1 LLVGARLIAPLQAFT
16 TFKHMELAKLIAFV
30 IAPQN
35 FFEETW
41 LNKLSSCFG
50 NLEHKGKFFPF
61 NKTDY
66 YKPEMGENLHRCVIS
81 FEGLIEPQ
89 NIGTHKNKA
98 IELESVLKNENGC
111 RTLNIDVGYMDFD
124 KIVLPSTKRG
134 PFKLYAGGGIWLD
147 MVLTYSKG
155 NFSPTGWA
163 FADFKDNPYKK
174 DLVLI
179 REKYK
184 KSLP

>member
-1 LLVGARLIAPLQAFT
+1 
-16 TFKHMELAKLIAFV
+16 MEFAKLIAFV

-35 FFEETW
+35 FFEEIW
-41 LNKLSSCFG
+41 VNKLSGYFG

-61 NKTDY
+61 DKTSY

-81 FEGLIEPQ
+81 FEGLVEPE
-89 NIGTHKNKA
+89 NIGTYKNKA
-98 IELESVLKNENGC
+98 IELESILKNENSC
-111 RTLNIDVGYMDFD
+111 RALNIDIGYMDFD

-134 PFKLYAGGGIWLD
+134 PFKIYAGGRIWLD

-155 NFSPTGWA
+155 NFNPTPWT
-163 FADFKDNPYKK
+163 FADFKDNSYKK
-174 DLVLI
+174 DLLLI

-184 KSLP
+184 RAVFLQSIG